1 MARHEGQPTTMNQPS
16 TNRMDTQSDA
26 MQVDTMNES
35 TTSTSIDRPTDEQ
48 IEEKTQA
55 LRQSIG
61 DLFANGVMERVPA
74 RQSGALAQWQT
85 LIA

>member
-1 MARHEGQPTTMNQPS
+1 MAQHEVQSS
-16 TNRMDTQSDA
+16 TNRMDTQVDA
-26 MQVDTMNES
+26 MQVDTMDES
-35 TTSTSIDRPTDEQ
+35 TTNTGTDHPTDEQ
-48 IEEKTQA
+48 IEAKTQA

-74 RQSGALAQWQT
+74 RQSGALAQWET